1 MQALGTSPADT
12 LQEEH
17 QAATSLLQILDEEQ
31 ACLLNAETESLAG
44 LTQKKAALV
53 GEMTELAKR
62 RHQSLAS
69 AGLAPNE
76 SGMQNWIGSPASS
89 PSAGRMWKALLSLI
103 ETAREK
109 NRVNGLLIGKYLAR
123 NQSALKVLQGSPQGG
138 GFYGPDGQAT
148 TRSTTRSLVV
158 G

>member
-1 MQALGTSPADT
+1 MQELGNSPADT

-17 QAATSLLQILDEEQ
+17 RAATSLLQILDEEQ
-31 ACLLNAETESLAG
+31 ACLLNAETASLEG
-44 LTQKKAALV
+44 LTQQKAALV

-62 RHQSLAS
+62 RHALLAR
-69 AGLAPNE
+69 AGFTANE
-76 SGMQNWIGSPASS
+76 AGMQGWIGSPASS
-89 PSAGRMWKALLSLI
+89 PSAGRMWKALLSLA
-103 ETAREK
+103 ENAREK
-109 NRVNGLLIGKYLAR
+109 NRVNGLLISQYMAR
-123 NQSALKVLQGSPQGG
+123 NQNALKILQGSPQGG